1 MKTLGSYLARQRK
14 KKKISLATIA
24 RRTRIKKEFLVA
36 IEEGNWKA
44 LPEFSI
50 VLGFVKSITRA
61 IGLDSR
67 FAIALLKRDYLVK
80 VPALVAKP
88 ELSRATVWNPKA
100 TFIGGVGAVIL
111 FISLYLFWEYFS
123 FVRPPMLEV
132 LEPAEGQGVEGTTL
146 EVSGKTDAGATMV
159 VNNQPVIVAR
169 DGTFEDKV
177 RIYEGTSEIIFVAK
191 SRSGK
196 ETVVSRTI
204 KVELKN

>member
-1 MKTLGSYLARQRK
+1 MKTLGSYLTKQRN

-24 RRTRIKKEFLVA
+24 KRTRIKKEFLVA
-36 IEEGNWKA
+36 IEEGDWKA

-50 VLGFVKSITRA
+50 VLGFVKSMARA
-61 IGLDSR
+61 IGIDSR
-67 FAIALLKRDYLVK
+67 FAIALLKRDYPVK

-111 FISLYLFWEYFS
+111 FVSLYLFWEYFS
-123 FVRPPMLEV
+123 FVRPPMLKV
-132 LEPAEGQGVEGTTL
+132 LEPLEGQEVEGTTL

-159 VNNQPVIVAR
+159 INNQPIIVAR

-177 RIYEGTSEIIFVAK
+177 RIYEGTSEIIFVAR
-191 SRSGK
+191 SRGGK
-196 ETVVSRTI
+196 ETVVRRKI
-204 KVELKN
+204 VPKL